1 VIDANDQTAI
11 RYSRFPEY
19 TLSLNA
25 GISFKG
31 FDFSMLWQGATHVSK
46 QYSTLYRV
54 PFTTSANRGLLYFV
68 YHDRFVSEDLTPN
81 ATFPRLSQASKP
93 WNFDENTVYSNSFWV
108 KDASY
113 ARLKNVELGYTFN
126 LAALKKI
133 GLSKTRV
140 FVNGTNLLTFD
151 HLKYVD
157 PEEPVGLT
165 STQRGVYPLLA
176 VINFG
181 LNLNF

>member
-68 YHDRFVSEDLTPN
+68 YHDRFVSEELTPN
-81 ATFPRLSQASKP
+81 ATFPRLSQASKS

-113 ARLKNVELGYTFN
+113 ARLKNVELGYTFSM
-126 LAALKKI
+126 AALKKI

-165 STQRGVYPLLA
+165 QTQRGVYPLLA